1 VTTIDTQRTLPAE
14 WAQQSGVMLTWP
26 HDRTFWAPQLAAVE
40 NVYLEIASAICAREE
55 LLVVCR
61 DPDHRA
67 HAEGLLR
74 ERGCPQHRL
83 HLAIAPS
90 DDTWARDHGP
100 IAVLED
106 GLPHLLD
113 FTFNAWG
120 GKYPYAQD
128 DAINRAVAAAG
139 AFGDTPLTQIGL
151 ILEGGSI
158 DTDGAGTLLTTRH
171 CLLTPTRNTDLDETA
186 IEAELRTVLGVQRIL
201 WLDHGALAGDD
212 TDGHIDTLARFC
224 DERTI
229 AYVRC
234 SDPTDEHYDEL
245 QAMEAEL
252 TALRDASGEP
262 YRLLALPMPR
272 PHYKHD
278 GQRLPATYA
287 NFLIINGAVLM
298 PTYDDPVHD
307 EAAIEI
313 LGSAFPGREIVGI
326 NCVPIIQQY
335 GSLHCLT
342 MQLPVGVLTSNDR

>member
-1 VTTIDTQRTLPAE
+1 
-14 WAQQSGVMLTWP
+14 MLTWP
-26 HDRTFWAPQLAAVE
+26 HDRTFWAPRLAAVE
-40 NVYLEIASAICAREE
+40 NVYLEIASAICAHEN

-61 DPDHRA
+61 DAEHRA
-67 HAEGLLR
+67 RTEALLH
-74 ERGCPQHRL
+74 ERGCPQQRL
-83 HLAIAPS
+83 HLATAPS

-100 IAVLED
+100 VAVLDD
-106 GLPHLLD
+106 GLPRLLD
-113 FTFNAWG
+113 FAFNAWG

-128 DAINRAVAAAG
+128 DAINRTIAAAG
-139 AFGDTPLTQIGL
+139 AFGDTPLEQVGL

-158 DTDGAGTLLTTRH
+158 DTDGEGTLLTTRH
-171 CLLTPTRNTDLDETA
+171 CLLTPTRNRELDETA
-186 IEAELRTVLGVQRIL
+186 IETHLRKTLGVHRFL

-234 SDPTDEHYDEL
+234 SDPLDEHYGEL

-252 TALRDASGEP
+252 TALRDAAGEP
-262 YRLLALPMPR
+262 YRLLALPMPKA
-272 PHYKHD
+272 HYKHD

-298 PTYDDPVHD
+298 PTYDDPMHD
-307 EAAIEI
+307 EAAMEI

-342 MQLPVGVLTSNDR
+342 MQLPVGVLSLNSR

>member
-1 VTTIDTQRTLPAE
+1 
-14 WAQQSGVMLTWP
+14 MLTWP
-26 HDRTFWAPQLAAVE
+26 HDRTFWAPRLTAVE

-61 DPDHRA
+61 DADHRA
-67 HAEGLLR
+67 HVEALLH
-74 ERGCPQHRL
+74 ERGCPRQRL

-106 GLPHLLD
+106 GMPHLLD
-113 FTFNAWG
+113 FAFNAWG
-120 GKYPYAQD
+120 GKYPYQQD
-128 DAINRAVAAAG
+128 DAINRTIAAAG
-139 AFGDTPLTQIGL
+139 AFGDTPLEQVGL

-158 DTDGAGTLLTTRH
+158 DTDGQGTLLTTRH
-171 CLLTPTRNTDLDETA
+171 CLLTPTRNAGLDESA
-186 IEAELRTVLGVQRIL
+186 IEAELRDTLGIHRIL

-234 SDPTDEHYDEL
+234 SDPSDEHHAEL

-252 TALRDASGEP
+252 MALRDAAGEP
-262 YRLLALPMPR
+262 YRLLPLPMPKA
-272 PHYKHD
+272 HYKHD

-307 EAAIEI
+307 EAAMEI
-313 LGSAFPGREIVGI
+313 LGNAFPGREIVGI

-342 MQLPVGVLTSNDR
+342 MQLPVGALPVNSL

>member
-1 VTTIDTQRTLPAE
+1 
-14 WAQQSGVMLTWP
+14 MLTWP
-26 HDRTFWAPQLAAVE
+26 HDRTLWEPQLAAVE
-40 NVYLEIASAICAREE
+40 HVYLDIASAICARED

-61 DPDHRA
+61 DTEHRDYVDT
-67 HAEGLLR
+67 LLR
-74 ERGCPQHRL
+74 DRGCPSRHL

-106 GLPHLLD
+106 CAPRLLD
-113 FTFNAWG
+113 FDFNAWG

-128 DAINRAVAAAG
+128 DAINRTIAEAG
-139 AFGDTPLTQIGL
+139 AFGDTPMTHVDLV
-151 ILEGGSI
+151 LEGGSI

-171 CLLTPTRNTDLDETA
+171 CLCSPTRNPGLDEAA
-186 IEAELRTVLGVQRIL
+186 IETRLRQELGVNRVL

-234 SDPTDEHYDEL
+234 NDPEDQHY
-245 QAMEAEL
+245 AEL
-252 TALRDASGEP
+252 RGMESDLAALRDASGKP
-262 YRLLALPMPR
+262 YDLLPLPMPR
-272 PHYKHD
+272 AHFTSD

-298 PTYDDPVHD
+298 PTYNDPVHD
-307 EAAIEI
+307 GVAMEI
-313 LGSAFPGREIVGI
+313 LGSAFPGREIIGI
-326 NCVPIIQQY
+326 NCEPIIKQY

-342 MQLPVGVLTSNDR
+342 MQLPAGILPLNDR

>member
-1 VTTIDTQRTLPAE
+1 
-14 WAQQSGVMLTWP
+14 MLTWP
-26 HDRTFWAPQLAAVE
+26 HDRTFWAPRLTAVE
-40 NVYLEIASAICAREE
+40 NVYLEIASAICSHEE

-61 DPDHRA
+61 DADHRTHVETLLHA
-67 HAEGLLR
+67 H
-74 ERGCPQHRL
+74 GCPRQRL

-106 GLPHLLD
+106 GMPHLLD
-113 FTFNAWG
+113 FAFNAWG
-120 GKYPYAQD
+120 GKYPYQQD
-128 DAINRAVAAAG
+128 NAINRTIAEAG
-139 AFGDTPLTQIGL
+139 AFGDTPLEQVGL

-171 CLLTPTRNTDLDETA
+171 CLLTPTRNAGLDESA
-186 IEAELRTVLGVQRIL
+186 IEAELRDALGVHRVL
-201 WLDHGALAGDD
+201 WLEHGALAGDD

-234 SDPTDEHYDEL
+234 SDPTDEHHAEL

-252 TALRDASGEP
+252 AALRDAAGEP
-262 YRLLALPMPR
+262 YRLLPLPMPKA
-272 PHYKHD
+272 HYKHD

-307 EAAIEI
+307 EAAMEI
-313 LGSAFPGREIVGI
+313 LGNAFPGREVVGI

-342 MQLPVGVLTSNDR
+342 MQLPVGALPVNSL